1 MFINDFVKN
10 TLFTFP
16 VPSMP
21 STDAWKVLANVL
33 KNQNM
38 IKLFPY
44 YFIHSLKKAI
54 CNARTFVKVKTKS
67 RHTKRE
73 LSPLGT
79 YTCAIGDVLMREWGL
94 TQTRVGTNS
103 SSSPLKIQTIPNG
116 MDSIRQFGIRS
127 RLRREI
133 NQILSKS
140 NKSLWQKF
148 KRFDRFWIDL
158 LDLATPSWGF
168 CPKGHF
174 LILFAE

>member
-67 RHTKRE
+67 RHSKRE
-73 LSPLGT
+73 LSPLGNC
-79 YTCAIGDVLMREWGL
+79 TCAIGDVLEREWGL

-103 SSSPLKIQTIPNG
+103 SSSPLEFQTIPNG
-116 MDSIRQFGIRS
+116 MDSIRRTRVFRVESAVHGNRWNAFPALNVLKYLFSARI
-127 RLRREI
+127 
-133 NQILSKS
+133 
-140 NKSLWQKF
+140 F
-148 KRFDRFWIDL
+148 RFN
-158 LDLATPSWGF
+158 
-168 CPKGHF
+168 
-174 LILFAE
+174 